1 MCHLPED
8 RIRVSPNSFIV
19 GVNLTFGRLRK
30 YTTWPHLFQLQPTKG
45 PSTPYVDPPPM
56 SFISV
61 EPQSRVLLET
71 HSNSLL
77 TQFDTQLEVI
87 TDRYLAFFRERRRIE
102 ATYINSLRKLHRHA
116 KIVDATFDLRAEPTT
131 TRAAWDNVR
140 DNLER
145 EANAQ
150 QAFVDVLDN
159 DVIKPLVTLKA
170 SQERLVQEMQDETRM
185 RIAEDL
191 KKSAANYVDHA
202 ENKVSKLQQ
211 AYFKKYFPRE
221 CAHSI
226 DDSRGQQDIPANK
239 RFGDKVSALFRG
251 RREDLREPGFVK
263 PTMPPKSEGI
273 AVSDDDC
280 RRAVSQ
286 LNIFRLKRAETLAE
300 GYDCL
305 EAFVLTTTIK
315 DVLGKYLDG
324 IITACAKYDNFAT
337 KTKVEVKKA
346 LARTDTSDLRASFR
360 RSLSFSIPPLTLYR
374 DCRPGAYSDLIFGV
388 PLVDLETDEDNI
400 PKVMRMCIQEV
411 EKRGLNTRN
420 VYSGGPVYD
429 DAEVLELRRR
439 FESDKT
445 FSFSSTDN
453 IYSVAMLLVLYL
465 WDLPEP
471 MFMLSFQDYR
481 NYRQN
486 RARYTT
492 NDFSLLR
499 SKIRKLHPV
508 QRASLGAFMRHLFLV
523 ASHSDKNAMTVRALA
538 TLFRYHVLRGN
549 EVLQDGVYVKT
560 LVMEDLIQNAY
571 TLFDEHLSP
580 SQLVLSLDVAEPTS
594 TSTYGS
600 LFLSPELP
608 QVAEVQA
615 MDSTTRYHPELLG
628 GVPTSAQPSFSSLP
642 SDTAVESHL
651 TPSPTP
657 LLSPLLGFPSSQ
669 QTLTEMTTPEMR
681 GAKAVETLS
690 NTSPPAEIVS
700 IPLTSVAE
708 WRLRLLPPHPEP
720 LTIPQGPPESMPCT
734 ASDVPISSATSLQT
748 RVGRF
753 SP

>member
-1 MCHLPED
+1 
-8 RIRVSPNSFIV
+8 
-19 GVNLTFGRLRK
+19 
-30 YTTWPHLFQLQPTKG
+30 
-45 PSTPYVDPPPM
+45 M

-77 TQFDTQLEVI
+77 TQFDTQLDI
-87 TDRYLAFFRERRRIE
+87 IADRYLAFFRERRRIE
-102 ATYINSLRKLHRHA
+102 ATYIHSLRNLHRKA
-116 KIVDATFDLRAEPTT
+116 KIVDASFDLRAEPTT
-131 TRAAWDNVR
+131 TRAAWDDVR

-150 QAFVDVLDN
+150 QAFVDVLDS
-159 DVIKPLVTLKA
+159 DVIKPLVTLK
-170 SQERLVQEMQDETRM
+170 EMQDETRT
-185 RIAEDL
+185 RIEEDL
-191 KKSAANYVDHA
+191 KKSAAQYANHA
-202 ENKVSKLQQ
+202 ENTISKLQQ
-211 AYFKKYFPRE
+211 AYLKKYFPRE

-226 DDSRGQQDIPANK
+226 DDLRGHRDIPTNK
-239 RFGDKVSALFRG
+239 RFGDKVSGLFRG
-251 RREDLREPGFVK
+251 RREDLREPGPAK
-263 PTMPPKSEGI
+263 PTKPPKSEE
-273 AVSDDDC
+273 VSDDDC

-286 LNIFRLKRAETLAE
+286 LNIFRLKRAETLGE

-305 EAFVLTTTIK
+305 EALVLTTTVK

-324 IITACAKYDNFAT
+324 IMLVLLSFRGVPENLNWPCSTARAKYDNLAT

-346 LARTDTSDLRASFR
+346 LAGTDRSDLRASFR

-374 DCRPGAYSDLIFGV
+374 DCRPGAYSELIFGV
-388 PLVDLETDEDNI
+388 PLLDLETDEDSV
-400 PKVMRMCIQEV
+400 PKVMRMCIEEV
-411 EKRGLNTRN
+411 ENRGLNIRN
-420 VYSGGPVYD
+420 IYSGGSVYD

-445 FSFSSTDN
+445 FSFSSTDD
-453 IYSVAMLLVLYL
+453 IHSVAMLLGLYL

-481 NYRQN
+481 DYRQN
-486 RARYTT
+486 RARYTA
-492 NDFSLLR
+492 NDFLLLR

-508 QRASLGAFMRHLFLV
+508 QRASLGAFMRHLLRV
-523 ASHSDKNAMTVRALA
+523 AAHSDKNAMTVRALA

-549 EVLQDGVYVKT
+549 EVLQDVFQLIPSKT

-571 TLFDEHLSP
+571 TLFDEHPSP
-580 SQLVLSLDVAEPTS
+580 PPDAAEPTS
-594 TSTYGS
+594 TFTYGS
-600 LFLSPELP
+600 LFLTPELP
-608 QVAEVQA
+608 QAEVQA
-615 MDSTTRYHPELLG
+615 MGSTTRRRPEFLG
-628 GVPTSAQPSFSSLP
+628 GAPTSAQPSFSSLP

-669 QTLTEMTTPEMR
+669 QTLTEMTMQEPVTPEVR
-681 GAKAVETLS
+681 GTKAVEGLA
-690 NTSPPAEIVS
+690 NSPPAEVVS
-700 IPLTSVAE
+700 IPPTSVAE
-708 WRLRLLPPHPEP
+708 WRLRLPPHPEP

-748 RVGRF
+748 RMGRF